1 MKLII
6 ISGRSG
12 SGKSVALNVLEDV
25 GYYCIDNLPVGL
37 LPALMEQAQESGS
50 QEYNHFAV
58 SIDARNRATD
68 FSMLE
73 HILKSLPADITT
85 DIIYLDAN
93 DSTLIKRFSETRRK
107 HPLSNQSIALREA
120 IEQEKILLEPIARS
134 ADLKIST
141 NELSVHELR
150 DVIKKRVIDER
161 EHPGMAILFLS
172 FGYKRGIPVDADIV
186 FDLRCL
192 PNPYWVPDLRAFTGQ
207 QQPVQE
213 FLSGQPEVKKMQGD
227 IQRYLDEWLPS
238 FANTARSY
246 MTIGIG
252 CTGGY
257 HRSVY
262 VSEQLQ
268 AHYQGVYNNVSA
280 HHRELTRS
288 PKSSTQA

>member
-37 LPALMEQAQESGS
+37 LPALVEQARSSGS
-50 QEYNHFAV
+50 KEYELLAV

-68 FSMLE
+68 FS
-73 HILKSLPADITT
+73 ILAAIIETLPQDVKT
-85 DIIYLDAN
+85 DVIYLDAN

-107 HPLSNQSIALREA
+107 HPLSNQQTALREA
-120 IEQEKILLEPIARS
+120 VENERSLLDPISRL
-134 ADLKIST
+134 ADLKINTDS
-141 NELSVHELR
+141 LSVHELR

-161 EHPGMAILFLS
+161 NHPGMSILFLS

-186 FDLRCL
+186 FDVRCL
-192 PNPYWVPDLRAFTGQ
+192 PNPYWVPDLRAYTGQ
-207 QQPVQE
+207 QTPVQE
-213 FLSGQPEVKKMQGD
+213 FLKSQPEVAKMQMD
-227 IQRYLDEWLPS
+227 IRAFLDNWLPQ
-238 FANTARSY
+238 FASTARSY

-257 HRSVY
+257 HRSVFI
-262 VSEQLQ
+262 SERLTEY
-268 AHYQGVYNNVSA
+268 YQSIYPNVQA
-280 HHRELTRS
+280 HHRELTREG
-288 PKSSTQA
+288 KSGGH